1 VGFQTPLY
9 ELADYLKW
17 TTSGKIQLP
26 DFQRGYKWEDE
37 RIRQL
42 LVTILRGH
50 PLGVVMLLKTGNN
63 QVRFKPKPIE
73 GANPPADAV
82 PEQLLLD
89 GQQRLTSLTQALTGD
104 GVVATMDSRGKLLT
118 RRYYVDMALALE
130 GEDRIDEAV
139 ISVPGDGV
147 VRTNFG
153 KDIVL
158 DLSSPEK
165 ERANGY
171 FPLRLLFAGA
181 DTMTWVLAFDDKTQ
195 VSQFYAH
202 VVQPATTY
210 NIPAIELD
218 NSTSKAA
225 VATVFEKVNT
235 GGLPLNAFEL
245 LTATFAGDKDYFDAN
260 GTDFRLNDDW
270 KETEAKFTAYPVL
283 TGLENTDFLQAVTLL
298 ATRKRN
304 RADTSSRPSA
314 ISAKREDVLKLAL
327 TDYLDWVGPL
337 REAFIWAADFLADR
351 HIFGA
356 RVPPGSRSAATGRR
370 LRRLLHHSTRIPVP
384 ARRRR
389 HGQARSPVTS
399 TAARPRRTPLSSR
412 SPRSRKPSTRRTE
425 GQR

>member
-9 ELADYLKW
+9 ELSDYLRW

-63 QVRFKPKPIE
+63 QVRFKPKPLE
-73 GANPPADAV
+73 GASPAPDTQ

-104 GVVATMDSRGKLLT
+104 GVVATMDSRGKLLN

-139 ISVPGDGV
+139 ISVPGDGIE
-147 VRTNFG
+147 RTNFG
-153 KDIVL
+153 KDIVR

-181 DTMTWVLAFDDKTQ
+181 ETVNWLFALQDKDQ
-195 VSQFYAH
+195 AARFHAQ
-202 VVQPATTY
+202 VVQPVTTY

-235 GGLPLNAFEL
+235 GGLPLNVFEL

-270 KETEAKFTAYPVL
+270 KETEAKWSVPEVL
-283 TGLENTDFLQAVTLL
+283 RG
-298 ATRKRN
+298 
-304 RADTSSRPSA
+304 
-314 ISAKREDVLKLAL
+314 
-327 TDYLDWVGPL
+327 
-337 REAFIWAADFLADR
+337 
-351 HIFGA
+351 
-356 RVPPGSRSAATGRR
+356 
-370 LRRLLHHSTRIPVP
+370 
-384 ARRRR
+384 
-389 HGQARSPVTS
+389 
-399 TAARPRRTPLSSR
+399 
-412 SPRSRKPSTRRTE
+412 
-425 GQR
+425 